1 MPLKRASRGRRKG
14 GKGSSDRIQ
23 CINCGATVP
32 KDKAKKLDSYS
43 YQMINSYSVGMK
55 FMYPIYCVS
64 RKH

>member
-23 CINCGATVP
+23 CTNCGATVP

-43 YQMINSYSVGMK
+43 YRMINSYSAGMK
-55 FMYPIYCVS
+55 FVYPVYYVS
-64 RKH
+64 RKN